1 MTTVRESKRA
11 RAVLDARLAH
21 LTPADLAA
29 PRGGWIRAIRD
40 ALGMPAAELGRRL
53 DVTHSAVFELE
64 RSERAGTIKLNSLRR
79 AAEALDCTLV
89 YALVPKRGLDV
100 TVRAQAEGIAD
111 DDLRHVE
118 QTMALEDQSVE
129 VTARAR
135 DELVQRLLDT
145 RGLWSRRP

>member
-1 MTTVRESKRA
+1 MTTVSESKRA
-11 RAVLDARLAH
+11 RTALDARLARFN
-21 LTPADLAA
+21 PADFAA

-40 ALGMPAAELGRRL
+40 ALGMPAVELGRRL
-53 DVTHSAVFELE
+53 NVTHSAVFELE

-89 YALVPKRGLDV
+89 YALVPKRGLDA
-100 TVRAQAEGIAD
+100 TVRTQAEGIAD
-111 DDLRHVE
+111 DELSHVE
-118 QTMALEDQSVE
+118 QTMALEDQAVD

-135 DELVQRLLDT
+135 DELVQQLLDT

>member
-21 LTPADLAA
+21 FDPADFAA

-53 DVTHSAVFELE
+53 NVTHSAVFELE

-100 TVRAQAEGIAD
+100 TVQSQAEGIAD
-111 DDLRHVE
+111 DDLRYVE
-118 QTMALEDQSVE
+118 QTMALEDQAVE

>member
-11 RAVLDARLAH
+11 RTALDARLAR
-21 LTPADLAA
+21 LDPADFAA

-40 ALGMPAAELGRRL
+40 ALGMPAVELGRRL
-53 DVTHSAVFELE
+53 NVTHSAVFELE
-64 RSERAGTIKLNSLRR
+64 RSERAGTIKVDSLRR
-79 AAEALDCTLV
+79 AAEALDCRLV

-111 DDLRHVE
+111 DDLRHIE
-118 QTMALEDQSVE
+118 QTMALEGQSVE
-129 VTARAR
+129 GTAGTR
-135 DELVQRLLDT
+135 DELVEQLLDS